1 MVTKP
6 KKELPLWA
14 LEYLKSRRPPTKEEL
29 KARRKAFESALK
41 IRERLDIRPLRIAE
55 IIREMRDKDE

>member
-14 LEYLKSRRPPTKEEL
+14 IEYLKSRMPPTKEEL
-29 KARRKAFESALK
+29 RKRKKAFEHALA
-41 IRERLDIRPLRIAE
+41 IRERLDIRPLTTGE
-55 IIREMRDKDE
+55 LIRSLRDEA